1 MLRQLHSTEGFLW
14 KKFLTDNFQF
24 MAKIKLKQFKSSSG
38 MPERQRR
45 TLAALGFKRLNQV
58 VELENTAQIQGMY
71 NKLKHLLTVVN

>member
-1 MLRQLHSTEGFLW
+1 
-14 KKFLTDNFQF
+14 
-24 MAKIKLKQFKSSSG
+24 